1 MTVPYTEVI
10 AETTVWVEA
19 TAVRVDVALNISL
32 QETTGGSAQVGTL
45 AVGTY
50 TKLTF
55 ALALKT
61 VLDTISFNDYVYTVE
76 PEQINYDALPD
87 TDPIKWGSSFR
98 ITKTGTG
105 NFVLVIT

>member
-1 MTVPYTEVI
+1 MTTPYTEVI

-19 TAVRVDVALNISL
+19 TAVRVDVALSISL
-32 QETTGGSAQVGTL
+32 QETTGGAAQIGTI

-50 TKLTF
+50 TKATFSLTLKNLLD
-55 ALALKT
+55 AL
-61 VLDTISFNDYVYTVE
+61 SFNDYVYTVE

-98 ITKTGTG
+98 VTKTGAG
-105 NFVLVIT
+105 NFVLIIT